1 MRTTAAAVR
10 RARRLVVVLVTS
22 FAAMLASTLAYADGI
37 DVSHWQGT
45 INWSK
50 VKAAGMQFAFMKATE
65 STTYTDTQLAT
76 NWAGVQ
82 AVGMYRGAYHFARP
96 KVGTAPAQ
104 AKYFVSKVGSFQG
117 AGTLPPVL
125 DLEASGGLGVTDLRN
140 WTATWLQTVE
150 QLTGRTPIIY
160 VSPAFWEH
168 YLGNSTAFTRYP
180 LWIAH
185 YGVSTPRVPGGWP
198 TWTFW
203 QRTSSG
209 TVSGISGNVDM
220 NRFNGTTAQLASLAN
235 TTGGS
240 SAPVPPGVTIP
251 TGEPTNVS
259 LTPSTSTT
267 TAINGP
273 VTLAGDLRKT
283 ADSSVLAGLPVT
295 LYARAVGAT
304 AWSAVSTINTDPAGH
319 YSFTT
324 PVPQATD
331 YSVAFAGDTV
341 YAGSASAPSRVG
353 TPAKLKP
360 TVYLHK
366 NKTSRVRKGTAVMV
380 YGHLKTSL
388 GPVTGKY
395 VRFYKRPARGGRWT
409 YVRASKSLAP
419 TGWYSTTVR
428 PRRST
433 TYKAVSIADTY
444 RLAAT
449 SNLVTVWV
457 R

>member
-1 MRTTAAAVR
+1 MRTTAAAAR
-10 RARRLVVVLVTS
+10 RARRHVVVLVTS

-37 DVSHWQGT
+37 DVAHWQGT

-82 AVGMYRGAYHFARP
+82 AAGLYRGAYHFARP

-125 DLEASGGLGVTDLRN
+125 DLEASGGLGVTALRS
-140 WTATWLQTVE
+140 WTASWLQTVE

-185 YGVSTPRVPGGWP
+185 YGVTTPRVPGGWP

-220 NRFNGTTAQLASLAN
+220 NRFNGTTAQLAALSN

-240 SAPVPPGVTIP
+240 TDLVPPGVTIP
-251 TGEPTNVS
+251 TGDPTAVN
-259 LTPSTSTT
+259 LTPSTSAT
-267 TAINGP
+267 TAINGS
-273 VTLAGDLRKT
+273 VTLAGDLRRT
-283 ADSSVLAGLPVT
+283 ADGSALAGLPVT
-295 LYARAVGAT
+295 LYSRAVGSSSSNVVGT
-304 AWSAVSTINTDPAGH
+304 GTTDGLGH
-319 YSFTT
+319 YAFTT
-324 PVPQATD
+324 NVPQATQ
-331 YSVAFAGDTV
+331 YQVVFVGDTTR
-341 YAGSASAPSRVG
+341 AGALSTVVTVS
-353 TPAKLKP
+353 TPARLKP
-360 TVYLHK
+360 MVYLHK
-366 NKTSRVRKGTAVMV
+366 NRTSRVRKGTAVMV

>member
-1 MRTTAAAVR
+1 MRTTAAAAR

-22 FAAMLASTLAYADGI
+22 IAAILASTLAYADGV

-117 AGTLPPVL
+117 PGTLPPVL
-125 DLEASGGLGVTDLRN
+125 DLEASGGLGVTALRS

-160 VSPAFWEH
+160 VSPAFWEY

-220 NRFNGTTAQLASLAN
+220 NRFNGTSAQLAALAN

-240 SAPVPPGVTIP
+240 TAPVPPGVTVP
-251 TGEPTNVS
+251 TGDPTAVS
-259 LTPSTSTT
+259 ISASSTAT

-273 VTLAGDLRKT
+273 VTFAGDLRRT
-283 ADSSVLAGLPVT
+283 ADSSC
-295 LYARAVGAT
+295 VGAYSSTQWVQFSRTRRWARIPMSVEVMRKWGTPRSRRRVMDDGASLVCRVESTRWPVSAAWT
-304 AWSAVSTINTDPAGH
+304 AFSAVSASRISPTMMM
-319 YSFTT
+319 S
-324 PVPQATD
+324 
-331 YSVAFAGDTV
+331 
-341 YAGSASAPSRVG
+341 GSWRRMWRSAA
-353 TPAKLKP
+353 AKVIP
-360 TVYLHK
+360 TLFC
-366 NKTSRVRKGTAVMV
+366 TAVWLKVGFTISMGSSMV
-380 YGHLKTSL
+380 VMLTS
-388 GPVTGKY
+388 GV
-395 VRFYKRPARGGRWT
+395 
-409 YVRASKSLAP
+409 ASVFNAE
-419 TGWYSTTVR
+419 
-428 PRRST
+428 
-433 TYKAVSIADTY
+433 
-444 RLAAT
+444 
-449 SNLVTVWV
+449 
-457 R
+457 

>member
-1 MRTTAAAVR
+1 MRTTAAAAR

-22 FAAMLASTLAYADGI
+22 FAALLASTLAYADGV

-104 AKYFVSKVGSFQG
+104 ANYFVSKVGSFQG

-150 QLTGRTPIIY
+150 QLTGRTPMIY

-168 YLGNSTAFTRYP
+168 YLGNSTAFTHYP

-209 TVSGISGNVDM
+209 TVSGISGDVDM
-220 NRFNGTTAQLASLAN
+220 NRFNGTTAQLAALSN

-240 SAPVPPGVTIP
+240 TDLVPPGVTIP
-251 TGEPTNVS
+251 TGDPTAVN
-259 LTPSTSTT
+259 LTPSTSAT
-267 TAINGP
+267 TAINGS
-273 VTLAGDLRKT
+273 VTLAGDLRRT
-283 ADSSVLAGLPVT
+283 ADGSALAGLPVT
-295 LYARAVGAT
+295 LYSRAVGSSSSNVVGT
-304 AWSAVSTINTDPAGH
+304 GTTDGLGH
-319 YSFTT
+319 YAFTT
-324 PVPQATD
+324 NVPQATQ
-331 YSVAFAGDTV
+331 YQVVFVGDTTR
-341 YAGSASAPSRVG
+341 AGALSTVVTVS
-353 TPAKLKP
+353 TPARLKP

>member
-1 MRTTAAAVR
+1 MRTTAAAAR

-82 AVGMYRGAYHFARP
+82 AAGLYRGAYHFARP

-125 DLEASGGLGVTDLRN
+125 DLEASGGLGVTALRS
-140 WTATWLQTVE
+140 WTATWLETVE

-185 YGVSTPRVPGGWP
+185 YGVTTPRVPGGWP

-220 NRFNGTTAQLASLAN
+220 NRFNGTTAQLAALSN

-240 SAPVPPGVTIP
+240 TDLVPPGVTIP
-251 TGEPTNVS
+251 TGDPTAVN
-259 LTPSTSTT
+259 LTPSTSAT
-267 TAINGP
+267 TAINGS
-273 VTLAGDLRKT
+273 VTLAGDLRRS
-283 ADSSVLAGLPVT
+283 ADGSALAGLPVT
-295 LYARAVGAT
+295 LYSRAVGSSSSNVVGTGTTDGLGRYAFT
-304 AWSAVSTINTDPAGH
+304 AK
-319 YSFTT
+319 
-324 PVPQATD
+324 VPQATR
-331 YSVAFAGDTV
+331 YQVVFVGDTTR
-341 YAGSASAPSRVG
+341 AGALSTVVTVS

-366 NKTSRVRKGTAVMV
+366 NRTSRVRKGTAVMV

>member
-1 MRTTAAAVR
+1 MRTTAAAAR

-125 DLEASGGLGVTDLRN
+125 DLEASGGLGVTALRN

-185 YGVSTPRVPGGWP
+185 YGVTR
-198 TWTFW
+198 
-203 QRTSSG
+203 
-209 TVSGISGNVDM
+209 
-220 NRFNGTTAQLASLAN
+220 
-235 TTGGS
+235 
-240 SAPVPPGVTIP
+240 P
-251 TGEPTNVS
+251 TG
-259 LTPSTSTT
+259 
-267 TAINGP
+267 ARR
-273 VTLAGDLRKT
+273 LADL
-283 ADSSVLAGLPVT
+283 DVLAAHQQRHGERHLRQRRHEP
-295 LYARAVGAT
+295 LQRHDGAARFPREHDRWLERPRASGCHDPDRRADQRLAHAVHVDDDRDQRSGHARRRP
-304 AWSAVSTINTDPAGH
+304 PAR
-319 YSFTT
+319 
-324 PVPQATD
+324 PP
-331 YSVAFAGDTV
+331 
-341 YAGSASAPSRVG
+341 
-353 TPAKLKP
+353 TPACW
-360 TVYLHK
+360 
-366 NKTSRVRKGTAVMV
+366 
-380 YGHLKTSL
+380 
-388 GPVTGKY
+388 PVC
-395 VRFYKRPARGGRWT
+395 R
-409 YVRASKSLAP
+409 
-419 TGWYSTTVR
+419 
-428 PRRST
+428 
-433 TYKAVSIADTY
+433 
-444 RLAAT
+444 
-449 SNLVTVWV
+449 
-457 R
+457 

>member
-1 MRTTAAAVR
+1 M
-10 RARRLVVVLVTS
+10 
-22 FAAMLASTLAYADGI
+22 
-37 DVSHWQGT
+37 
-45 INWSK
+45 
-50 VKAAGMQFAFMKATE
+50 
-65 STTYTDTQLAT
+65 
-76 NWAGVQ
+76 
-82 AVGMYRGAYHFARP
+82 
-96 KVGTAPAQ
+96 
-104 AKYFVSKVGSFQG
+104 GSFQG

-150 QLTGRTPIIY
+150 QLTGRTPMIY

-168 YLGNSTAFTRYP
+168 YLGNSTAFTHYP

-251 TGEPTNVS
+251 TGEPTNVT
-259 LTPSTSTT
+259 LTPSASTT

-273 VTLAGDLRKT
+273 VTFAGDLRKT

-295 LYARAVGAT
+295 LYARAVGGT

-324 PVPQATD
+324 PVSQATD

-341 YAGSASAPSRVG
+341 YAGSASAPSRVS

-366 NKTSRVRKGTAVMV
+366 NKTSRVRKGAAVMV

-388 GPVTGKY
+388 GAVTGKY

-449 SNLVTVWV
+449 SNDDVVRELRHVLRVAGEDDEIVRTREIVPGLEQLEVVVGQVFDPLAGLVEPRDEVEVHVAEAEGHAEVEEGAAQVDQWIAFDTYQESPQPSPFSSRKLYACQVLV
-457 R
+457 ERTTATRDCVP

>member
-1 MRTTAAAVR
+1 M
-10 RARRLVVVLVTS
+10 VLVTS
-22 FAAMLASTLAYADGI
+22 FAAMLASTLAYADGV

-45 INWSK
+45 VNWSK

-76 NWAGVQ
+76 NWAGVA

-96 KVGTAPAQ
+96 SVGSAPAQ
-104 AKYFVSKVGSFQG
+104 ARYFVSKVGSFQG

-125 DLEASGGLGVTDLRN
+125 DLEASGGLGVTALRN

-150 QLTGRTPIIY
+150 QLTGRTPMIY
-160 VSPAFWEH
+160 VSPAFWEY
-168 YLGNSTAFTRYP
+168 YLGNSTAFHHYP
-180 LWIAH
+180 LWIAN
-185 YGVSTPRVPGGWP
+185 YGVSAPRVPGGWP

-209 TVSGISGNVDM
+209 TVSGISGNVDK
-220 NRFNGTTAQLASLAN
+220 NRFNGSTAQLAAMAN

-240 SAPVPPGVTIP
+240 GSPVPPGP
-251 TGEPTNVS
+251 TVPAAEPTSVS
-259 LTPSTSTT
+259 ISASTAAT

-273 VTLAGDLRKT
+273 VTFAGDVLKT
-283 ADSSVLAGLPVT
+283 ADASPLVGLPVT

-304 AWSAVSTINTDPAGH
+304 AATTVATGTTDAAGH
-319 YSFTT
+319 YAFTAR
-324 PVPQATD
+324 VPQAAD
-331 YSVAFAGDTV
+331 YWVTFAGSTAFAGSQSPT
-341 YAGSASAPSRVG
+341 ARVT
-353 TPAKLKP
+353 TPARLTP
-360 TVYLHK
+360 TADLHK
-366 NKTSRVRKGTAVMV
+366 NKTWRVRKGTAVMV
-380 YGHLKTSL
+380 YGHLRTSL
-388 GPVTGKY
+388 GPVAGKY
-395 VRFYKRPARGGRWT
+395 IRFYRRPARGGRWT
-409 YVRASKSLAP
+409 YVRGSRSLAP

-428 PRRST
+428 PRGST

-444 RLAAT
+444 RLAKT

>member
-1 MRTTAAAVR
+1 VRTTAAAVR
-10 RARRLVVVLVTS
+10 RVRRPVVVLVTS
-22 FAAMLASTLAYADGI
+22 LAAMLASTLAYADGV

-45 INWSK
+45 ISWSK

-65 STTYTDTQLAT
+65 STTYTDSQLAT

-96 KVGTAPAQ
+96 RVGTASAQ
-104 AKYFVSKVGSFQG
+104 AKYFVSKVGSFKG

-125 DLEASGGLGVTDLRN
+125 DLEASGGLGVTALRS
-140 WTATWLQTVE
+140 WTASWLQTVE

-240 SAPVPPGVTIP
+240 SAPVPPGVTIA
-251 TGEPTNVS
+251 TGEPTVVS
-259 LTPSTSTT
+259 LTPSTAKT

-273 VTLAGDLRKT
+273 VTLAGDLRQT
-283 ADSSVLAGLPVT
+283 DPTLVLADLPVT
-295 LYARAVGAT
+295 LYARPVGAT
-304 AWSAVSTINTDPAGH
+304 AWSAVSTIKTGPSGQ

-324 PVPQATD
+324 RVPQATD
-331 YSVAFAGDTV
+331 YSVAFAGSTV
-341 YAGSASAPSRVG
+341 YAGSASAPTRVS
-353 TPAKLKP
+353 TPARLGP

-366 NKTSRVRKGTAVMV
+366 NKTSRVRRGTSVMV

-449 SNLVTVWV
+449 SNFVTVWV

>member
-1 MRTTAAAVR
+1 MRTTAAAAR

-82 AVGMYRGAYHFARP
+82 AAGLYRGAYHFARP

-125 DLEASGGLGVTDLRN
+125 DLEASGGLGVTALRS
-140 WTATWLQTVE
+140 WTASWLQTVE

-185 YGVSTPRVPGGWP
+185 YGVTTPRVPGGWP

-220 NRFNGTTAQLASLAN
+220 NRFNGTTAQLAALSN

-240 SAPVPPGVTIP
+240 TDLVPPGVTIP
-251 TGEPTNVS
+251 TGDPTAVN
-259 LTPSTSTT
+259 LTPSTSAT
-267 TAINGP
+267 TAINGS
-273 VTLAGDLRKT
+273 VTLAGDLRRT
-283 ADSSVLAGLPVT
+283 ADGSALAGLPVT
-295 LYARAVGAT
+295 LYSRAVGSSSSNVVGT
-304 AWSAVSTINTDPAGH
+304 GTTDGLGH
-319 YSFTT
+319 YAFTT
-324 PVPQATD
+324 NVPQATQ
-331 YSVAFAGDTV
+331 YQVVFVGDTTR
-341 YAGSASAPSRVG
+341 AGALSTVVTVS
-353 TPAKLKP
+353 TPARLKP

>member
-1 MRTTAAAVR
+1 MRSTAAA
-10 RARRLVVVLVTS
+10 ARRGRRVVVVLVTS
-22 FAAMLASTLAYADGI
+22 LAALLASTLAYADGV

-45 INWSK
+45 VNWSK

-125 DLEASGGLGVTDLRN
+125 DLEASGGLSVSALRN

-150 QLTGRTPIIY
+150 QLTGRTPMIY
-160 VSPAFWEH
+160 VSPAFWEY

-180 LWIAH
+180 LWIAN
-185 YGVSTPRVPGGWP
+185 YGVSSPRVPGGWP

-203 QRTSSG
+203 QRTSTG

-220 NRFNGTTAQLASLAN
+220 NRFNGTTAQLAALAN

-240 SAPVPPGVTIP
+240 GSPVPPGPTVP
-251 TGEPTNVS
+251 TGEPTVVS
-259 LTPSTSTT
+259 LTASTAAT
-267 TAINGP
+267 TAINGA
-273 VTLAGDLRKT
+273 VTFAGDLRKT
-283 ADSSVLAGLPVT
+283 ADSTPLAGVPVT
-295 LYARAVGAT
+295 LYARTVGAT
-304 AWSAVSTINTDPAGH
+304 ATSAVATGTTDPAGH
-319 YSFTT
+319 YTFTT
-324 PVPQATD
+324 RVPQATD
-331 YSVAFAGDTV
+331 YWVAFAGSTT
-341 YAGSASAPSRVG
+341 YAGANSPTARVT
-353 TPAKLKP
+353 TPAKLRP
-360 TVYLHK
+360 SADLHK
-366 NKTSRVRKGTAVMV
+366 NRSSRVRKGTAVMV
-380 YGHLKTSL
+380 YGHLRTAV